1 VENKFVLLVEDNAD
15 DEMLAVRAFKKSNI
29 KRELVVVRDGAEALD
44 FIFCTGKYS
53 DRNIKDQPEF
63 ILLDLKLPKLDG
75 HQVLERIRQNN
86 LTKYL
91 PVIILTSSQEEHDLQ
106 KSYSKGV
113 NSYVLKPLDANDF
126 LELIRNVGQ
135 YWLDLNKTPHINQLG
150 V

>member
-1 VENKFVLLVEDNAD
+1 
-15 DEMLAVRAFKKSNI
+15 
-29 KRELVVVRDGAEALD
+29 
-44 FIFCTGKYS
+44 
-53 DRNIKDQPEF
+53 
-63 ILLDLKLPKLDG
+63 
-75 HQVLERIRQNN
+75 
-86 LTKYL
+86 
-91 PVIILTSSQEEHDLQ
+91 VIILTSSQEEHDLQ